1 MQQLPQPLAAE
12 QLLQLELGGEPQH
25 ELELELG
32 LVPEL
37 ELGLAVEQLQ
47 LAAVPRL
54 GLEHEPG
61 LEPESELEHPTSFMN
76 TSACRSFALC
86 LRSLWDRA
94 VL

>member
-1 MQQLPQPLAAE
+1 MMEGLLDPESEPEQGQLDDPSGQGQVYE
-12 QLLQLELGGEPQH
+12 ISEP
-25 ELELELG
+25 EPDPE
-32 LVPEL
+32 PEL
-37 ELGLAVEQLQ
+37 
-47 LAAVPRL
+47 
-54 GLEHEPG
+54 EPG

>member
-1 MQQLPQPLAAE
+1 MMEGLLDPESEPE
-12 QLLQLELGGEPQH
+12 QGQVDDPSGQGQVDEIPEP
-25 ELELELG
+25 EPDPE
-32 LVPEL
+32 PEL
-37 ELGLAVEQLQ
+37 EPEL
-47 LAAVPRL
+47 
-54 GLEHEPG
+54 EPG